1 MIRVFLD
8 ASVIFAAA
16 YSETGAARELFRQ
29 ATRDQVRLVVNQ
41 DVMDEAQRNLAKK
54 VPQGEMLLQVL
65 MAVVNPEIAP
75 DPSPQLTSQVSQYIV
90 EKDVPVVAGAL
101 ASQVDYLVTFDRQH
115 LLRPV
120 EVAKKS
126 GLKIVLPEVV
136 VEAVR
141 REQAGNG
148 E

>member
-41 DVMDEAQRNLAKK
+41 DVMDEAQRNLVKK
-54 VPQGEMLLQVL
+54 VPQGETLLQVL

-75 DPSPQLTSQVSQYIV
+75 DPSPQLTSQVSQYVV

-115 LLRPV
+115 LLKPV

>member
-41 DVMDEAQRNLAKK
+41 DVMDEAQRNLVKK
-54 VPQGEMLLQVL
+54 VPQGETLLQVL

-75 DPSPQLTSQVSQYIV
+75 DPSPQLTSQVSQYVV
-90 EKDVPVVAGAL
+90 EKDVPVAAGAL

-115 LLRPV
+115 LLKPV

-141 REQAGNG
+141 REQAGKG